1 MSKHQACPK
10 CPSSDAYWEYEDG
23 HGYCFSCN
31 TYFPAPLKKRIQR
44 AVDIAHNKKDEAN
57 KSSNT
62 TVINTSGW
70 TRHLRADA
78 LAWLL
83 KYRLTADEIKS
94 NDIFWDTG
102 SQSLVFVIAWLP
114 TTGSTERSPK
124 IAQYRSFSNS
134 LGKLPKYLTTGPKS
148 SYYKIYGQRKQLIL
162 VEDVVSAIKVART
175 DSSIPLLGTSVNYS
189 LILKIKDNYDRIDVW
204 LDPDKRKESL
214 AISLQLNQY
223 GIKSSPIFSQNDP
236 KTDIQ

>member
-31 TYFPAPLKKRIQR
+31 TYFPAPLRKRIER
-44 AVDIAHNKKDEAN
+44 AVGLVNNPQNVSYKPSD
-57 KSSNT
+57 T
-62 TVINTSGW
+62 TVIDTSGW

-94 NDIFWDTG
+94 NDIFWDTE
-102 SQSLVFVIAWLP
+102 SQSLVFVIAWFP
-114 TTGSTERSPK
+114 TKDSNEKEPK
-124 IAQYRSFSNS
+124 IVQYRNFSTIRS
-134 LGKLPKYLTTGPKS
+134 IPKYLTAGPKS
-148 SYYKIYGQRKQLIL
+148 SFYKIFGQNKRLIL

-175 DSSIPLLGTSVNYS
+175 DSSIPLLGTSVNYTP
-189 LILKIKDNYDRIDVW
+189 ILKIKDNYDRIDVW
-204 LDPDKRKESL
+204 LDPDKRKEAL

>member
-1 MSKHQACPK
+1 MNKHQACPK

-23 HGYCFSCN
+23 HGFCFSCN
-31 TYFPAPLKKRIQR
+31 TYFPATLKARIQKSLVLR
-44 AVDIAHNKKDEAN
+44 DAVCPTT
-57 KSSNT
+57 SSSST
-62 TVINTSGW
+62 TVIDTSGW

-83 KYRLTADEIKS
+83 KYRLTSDEIKN
-94 NDIFWDTG
+94 NDIFWDTE
-102 SQSLVFVIAWLP
+102 SQSLVFVIAWFP
-114 TTGSTERSPK
+114 TCDVHNKTPK
-124 IAQYRSFSNS
+124 IFISRFFRP
-134 LGKLPKYLTTGPKS
+134 LLDKLPKYLTTGPKTS
-148 SYYKIYGQRKQLIL
+148 FYKIFGSSKRLIL

-175 DSSIPLLGTSVNYS
+175 DSAIPLLGTSVNYS

-223 GIKSSPIFSQNDP
+223 GIKSTPIFSQNDP

>member
-1 MSKHQACPK
+1 MNKHQACPK

-23 HGYCFSCN
+23 HGFCFSCN

-44 AVDIAHNKKDEAN
+44 ATLLSHENKAP
-57 KSSNT
+57 SSAST
-62 TVINTSGW
+62 TVIDTSGW

-83 KYRLTADEIKS
+83 KYKLTTDEIKN
-94 NDIFWDTG
+94 NDIFWDTD
-102 SQSLVFVIAWLP
+102 SQSLVFVIAWV
-114 TTGSTERSPK
+114 SS
-124 IAQYRSFSNS
+124 SNGNEKTPRIYTQRTFNRLS
-134 LGKLPKYLTTGPKS
+134 KLPKYLTTGPKTS
-148 SYYKIYGQRKQLIL
+148 FYKVFGTRRKLTL

-175 DSSIPLLGTSVNYS
+175 DSAIPLLGTSVNYS

-223 GIKSSPIFSQNDP
+223 GIKSTPIFSQNDP